1 MFSRSSP
8 CQMGEVWSWFP
19 TTTSNDFFGFSLWCR
34 KNPISG
40 VRTGKHTMF
49 GPDSF
54 EQMGVSQNV
63 VSHINPQFI
72 GPIEMEQKWW
82 CLLPLDLGKKHV
94 TPCSDKAFSL
104 GKKNIRYEARV
115 VAKSPSRRASLR
127 SVPGWWYGGEDSQ
140 LISADYRIVSWAWKI
155 GKINPFGIQPKE
167 IPYQWYICIY
177 IYTVNESFLA
187 NHSWLVVFRLPLWKM
202 MEWVTVGMMTFHSQY
217 DGENKKCSKPPTR
230 FPWIQVVYINIFWQS
245 LWYDKNHLIISAY
258 IWIHRD
264 QHIDLANITQ
274 ARFTIWLFNSSPW
287 KIISFN
293 R

>member
-104 GKKNIRYEARV
+104 GKKKNIRYEARV

-177 IYTVNESFLA
+177 IYSKWIFSSKPFLVGGV
-187 NHSWLVVFRLPLWKM
+187 SPTPLKNRSSLN
-202 MEWVTVGMMTFHSQY
+202 GMMTFPFFY
-217 DGENKKCSKPPTR
+217 MET
-230 FPWIQVVYINIFWQS
+230 YI
-245 LWYDKNHLIISAY
+245 Y
-258 IWIHRD
+258 I
-264 QHIDLANITQ
+264 
-274 ARFTIWLFNSSPW
+274 
-287 KIISFN
+287 
-293 R
+293 

>member
-104 GKKNIRYEARV
+104 GKKKTSVTKLAS
-115 VAKSPSRRASLR
+115 SPSRQVAVRRYDQFPDDDMGERIPSWSVQTTELSAGHGRSGRSTLLEYNQKKSLT
-127 SVPGWWYGGEDSQ
+127 S
-140 LISADYRIVSWAWKI
+140 
-155 GKINPFGIQPKE
+155 GI
-167 IPYQWYICIY
+167 YVYIY
-177 IYTVNESFLA
+177 I
-187 NHSWLVVFRLPLWKM
+187 
-202 MEWVTVGMMTFHSQY
+202 Q
-217 DGENKKCSKPPTR
+217 
-230 FPWIQVVYINIFWQS
+230 
-245 LWYDKNHLIISAY
+245 
-258 IWIHRD
+258 
-264 QHIDLANITQ
+264 
-274 ARFTIWLFNSSPW
+274 
-287 KIISFN
+287 
-293 R
+293 